1 MSLSKAGIHF
11 CLWGKHGDLEGS
23 LLLCK
28 FTSLYVSSQADSTI
42 GALYHGVGFESDYR
56 AVGYHQNTE
65 ADIAHVGTSDFS
77 FGSFILFNIS

>member
-1 MSLSKAGIHF
+1 MFLARLTVPGI
-11 CLWGKHGDLEGS
+11 GP
-23 LLLCK
+23 
-28 FTSLYVSSQADSTI
+28 
-42 GALYHGVGFESDYR
+42 LYHGVGFESDYR